1 MSLSKVYGK
10 KPTRPHIDDYFMA
23 MALLASTR
31 STCQRRKVGCILT
44 DEHNQVLATG
54 YNGVPKQRVHCI
66 DSPCPGASSVSGKDL
81 DECYAI
87 HAEQNAL
94 LQCKDIS
101 KIWKCYTT
109 TAPCVTCVKL
119 LLNTPATK
127 IVFLK
132 PYGTCNISKMLW
144 KESSRQWCQLT
155 SHGLEEINNVIYRS
169 LISTEF

>member
-66 DSPCPGASSVSGKDL
+66 DSPCPGAFSLTGKDL
-81 DECYAI
+81 DECYRKYGSVI
-87 HAEQNAL
+87 PL
-94 LQCKDIS
+94 LRR
-101 KIWKCYTT
+101 
-109 TAPCVTCVKL
+109 V
-119 LLNTPATK
+119 
-127 IVFLK
+127 
-132 PYGTCNISKMLW
+132 
-144 KESSRQWCQLT
+144 
-155 SHGLEEINNVIYRS
+155 
-169 LISTEF
+169 